1 MDLVV
6 DELNLKAWRGDISG
20 PVLAILVTLI
30 LLAIGA
36 AIIAYFVLFSA
47 APQQPVVSILGT
59 PVAFHVSTGTVDTVV
74 NITIANV
81 GGTTLNVSK
90 TSVLLNATGTT
101 VRLNT
106 SSGDPSKG
114 IGVSGNKFTLP
125 PGKTVTL
132 VFTLSGK
139 WSTIADRDFINGIL
153 TIEGVGSQVIS
164 IRVLRVT

>member
-1 MDLVV
+1 
-6 DELNLKAWRGDISG
+6 LNLKARRGDISG

-59 PVAFHVSTGTVDTVV
+59 PVAFKKGADAVV

-81 GGTTLNVSK
+81 GGTTLNVPK

-101 VRLNT
+101 VNLG
-106 SSGDPSKG
+106 SGT
-114 IGVSGNKFTLP
+114 FTLD
-125 PGKTVTL
+125 PGKTATL
-132 VFTLSGK
+132 TFTLSGK

-164 IRVLRVT
+164 IRVLRVTGLP

>member
-1 MDLVV
+1 VDLVV
-6 DELNLKAWRGDISG
+6 DKLNLKARRGDISG

-59 PVAFHVSTGTVDTVV
+59 PVAFKAGSNDVVV

-81 GGTTLNVSK
+81 GGTTLNVPK

-101 VRLNT
+101 VSLGT
-106 SSGDPSKG
+106 SDTLTLEPS
-114 IGVSGNKFTLP
+114 
-125 PGKTVTL
+125 KTVTL
-132 VFTLSGK
+132 KFTLSGK
-139 WSTIADRDFINGIL
+139 WSTIANRDFVNGIL

-164 IRVLRVT
+164 IRVLRVTGIP

>member
-1 MDLVV
+1 VDLVV
-6 DELNLKAWRGDISG
+6 DKLNLKARRGDISG

-59 PVAFHVSTGTVDTVV
+59 PVAFKRAGNDAVV

-101 VRLNT
+101 VSLT
-106 SSGDPSKG
+106 GASSG
-114 IGVSGNKFTLP
+114 ISGTKFTLD
-125 PGKTVTL
+125 PGKTATL
-132 VFTLSGK
+132 TFTLSNK
-139 WSTIADRDFINGIL
+139 WNDIKDKDFINGIL